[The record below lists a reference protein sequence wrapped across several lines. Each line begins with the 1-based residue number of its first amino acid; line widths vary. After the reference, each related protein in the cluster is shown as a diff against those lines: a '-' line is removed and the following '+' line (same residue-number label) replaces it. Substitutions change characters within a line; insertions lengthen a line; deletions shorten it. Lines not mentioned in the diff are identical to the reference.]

1 MAQHP
6 PPGPETG
13 PWDHVALQ
21 LQAWRRR
28 ADEPS
33 FSEIASRI
41 SRQREQAGTSPAAAR
56 VGRTTVYD
64 AFRLGRSRVNLVLVR
79 EIARALGVEDDEV
92 EEALQRP
99 APQLPAP
106 STASPPAP
114 APAPGPQPGPAPG
127 GPDVAPEAPQ
137 APEVSEAPTYG
148 WRGSLLLGL
157 ACLGLNLLGRELV
170 DLLGLPVYLDMGG
183 TALAAIVLGPWRG
196 AAVGAGTNLV
206 GVLISGPASLPFALV
221 NVAGALVWGYGVHRF
236 GWGRTISRFF
246 ALNLVV
252 ALACTA
258 VAVPILQWG
267 FDGSVGHEQD
277 DLTGNLL
284 ALTRQYALALG
295 VSNLLTSLADKTLS
309 GFVALV
315 GATWLGHS
323 LAGVPAHPPRFLR
336 RG

>member
-1 MAQHP
+1 MAQHA

-13 PWDHVALQ
+13 PWDHLALQ
-21 LQAWRRR
+21 LQAWRRQ

-41 SRQREQAGTSPAAAR
+41 SRQREETGMTPAAAR

-64 AFRLGRSRVNLVLVR
+64 AFRIGRSRVNLALVR
-79 EIARALGVEDDEV
+79 EIARALGVPDDEV
-92 EEALQRP
+92 ETAL
-99 APQLPAP
+99 APQDRQV
-106 STASPPAP
+106 PPPGQPEPGAP
-114 APAPGPQPGPAPG
+114 ARPTAA
-127 GPDVAPEAPQ
+127 
-137 APEVSEAPTYG
+137 EVPTYG
-148 WRGSLLLGL
+148 WRGSLLIGVVCL
-157 ACLGLNLLGRELV
+157 ALNLVGRELV
-170 DLLGLPVYLDMGG
+170 DLIGLPVYLDMVG

-196 AAVGAGTNLV
+196 AAVATGTNLV
-206 GVLISGPASLPFALV
+206 GVLISGPVSLPFALV

-236 GWGRTISRFF
+236 GWGRTLSRFF

-252 ALACTA
+252 ALVCTV

-284 ALTRQYALALG
+284 ELTQQYTLALG
-295 VSNLLTSLADKTLS
+295 VSNLLSSLADKTIS

-336 RG
+336 GEQA